1 LFGGDLRQA
10 HVSGEDFMDIIFS
23 LLFIAAII
31 GLSIGF
37 LYILGSFKQITIFD
51 YERGVVYRRGRFH
64 RILSA
69 GAYWLFTRIDTI
81 QKIDIRT
88 RFLTIPGQEIL
99 SSDNISVKVSIAL
112 SFRVDDPQKALSS
125 TANYTEALYLIM
137 QLGMRDLFSAT
148 PIESLLAERPA
159 MSKKLFEETK
169 DKVSEIG
176 LTLLSADLK
185 DFMFPGEMKNL
196 FAQIVGARNEGLAA
210 LERARGES
218 AALRN
223 LANAAKMLENNP
235 ALMQLRILQTLEKK
249 SGNTI
254 ILSTSPDVATI
265 LPASR
270 KK

>member
-1 LFGGDLRQA
+1 MEMIYG
-10 HVSGEDFMDIIFS
+10 IIF
-23 LLFIAAII
+23 IAGVII
-31 GLSIGF
+31 VCVGF
-37 LYILGSFKQITIFD
+37 LYVLSSFKRITIFD

-69 GAYWLFTRIDTI
+69 GVHWLFTRIDTI
-81 QKIDIRT
+81 QKIDVRT

-112 SFRVDDPQKALSS
+112 SFRVDDPQKTLSS
-125 TANYTEALYLIM
+125 TANYMEALYLTM
-137 QLGMRDLFSAT
+137 QLGMRDLFSTT
-148 PIESLLAERPA
+148 PIESLLAERAA
-159 MSKKLFEETK
+159 MSRKLFEETK
-169 DKVSEIG
+169 DKVLEIG

-185 DFMFPGEMKNL
+185 DFMFPGEMKNV
-196 FAQIVGARNEGLAA
+196 FAQVVSARNEGLAA

-254 ILSTSPDVATI
+254 VLSTSPDVATI

>member
-1 LFGGDLRQA
+1 M
-10 HVSGEDFMDIIFS
+10 EIIFGLIFVAGVIS
-23 LLFIAAII
+23 VCVGFIILLT
-31 GLSIGF
+31 
-37 LYILGSFKQITIFD
+37 SFRRITIFD
-51 YERGVVYRRGRFH
+51 YERGVVYRRGKFH
-64 RILSA
+64 RVLSA
-69 GAYWLFTRIDTI
+69 GVYWLFTRIDMF
-81 QKIDIRT
+81 QKIDVRT

-112 SFRVDDPQKALSS
+112 SFQVDDPQKALSS

-148 PIESLLAERPA
+148 PIESLLAERA
-159 MSKKLFEETK
+159 DMSKKLFEETR
-169 DKVSEIG
+169 DKVLGIG

-196 FAQIVGARNEGLAA
+196 FAQVVIARNEGLAA
-210 LERARGES
+210 LERARGEN

-254 ILSTSPDVATI
+254 ILSTSPDVAAI